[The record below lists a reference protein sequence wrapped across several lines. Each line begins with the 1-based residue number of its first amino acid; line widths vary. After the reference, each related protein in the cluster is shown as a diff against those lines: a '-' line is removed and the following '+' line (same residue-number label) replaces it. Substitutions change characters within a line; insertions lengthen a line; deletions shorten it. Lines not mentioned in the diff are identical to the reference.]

1 MDSVLRD
8 KLAADDRMELA
19 LDVAARCNVEAAPV
33 WSAWGLVK
41 LRMRQFLP
49 ARDKL
54 KNFFG
59 AWLGPCTVEAVG
71 RAYLRRSGRLSRAM
85 SVAMCWQPTATTSDL
100 ASRNKVLVSIVTTLE
115 QSRNND
121 LSRLKELQ
129 GKLIEFYQSS
139 GRRPGT
145 CLPCAGGCP
154 HAQVLCEADRS
165 LWGLFARHALGAGD
179 LADGADE
186 RDM

>member
-1 MDSVLRD
+1 MIVSSKDEYTTTLSALDDPAQARYGPARLRAKGSERRRGRTDLQGWSMDACPPSLLDSVLRD

-59 AWLGPCTVEAVG
+59 AWRSVG
-71 RAYLRRSGRLSRAM
+71 DGGGRVTLLPFRSTE
-85 SVAMCWQPTATTSDL
+85 W
-100 ASRNKVLVSIVTTLE
+100 
-115 QSRNND
+115 
-121 LSRLKELQ
+121 
-129 GKLIEFYQSS
+129 
-139 GRRPGT
+139 
-145 CLPCAGGCP
+145 
-154 HAQVLCEADRS
+154 
-165 LWGLFARHALGAGD
+165 
-179 LADGADE
+179 
-186 RDM
+186 